1 MDGIWFAIFIQGIGV
16 VGMICAAMAFQCKKH
31 KSIMIFRTA
40 NEMLFAVQYVFLG
53 AYTGCAM
60 NVFGSIRNIVFA
72 EMVKRKKNTV
82 PMRFV
87 FSAIFIIFIALT
99 WAGVKS
105 ILSGFAKV
113 LSTFAYGSKNLVFMR
128 VMILITSS
136 CWLIYNLLVK
146 SYAGVLSESIT
157 ITSIVISMFRFKPK
171 KTDNT
176 AEQAAIL
183 IATEISEA
191 ENAGADCDKP
201 DETTVSQN
209 EITREADGQDGEAVT
224 E

>member
-16 VGMICAAMAFQCKKH
+16 AGVICAALAFQCKKH
-31 KSIMIFRTA
+31 TSIMILRTA

-60 NVFGSIRNIVFA
+60 NVFGSIRNVVFA

-99 WAGVKS
+99 WAGIKS
-105 ILSGFAKV
+105 VLSGFAKV

-128 VMILITSS
+128 IMILITSS
-136 CWLIYNLLVK
+136 CWFVYNLLVK

-157 ITSIVISMFRFKPK
+157 ITSIVISMFRFKQK
-171 KTDNT
+171 KHDDT
-176 AEQAAIL
+176 AEREAEF
-183 IATEISEA
+183 IATEISGA
-191 ENAGADCDKP
+191 ENAEAGCDKP
-201 DETTVSQN
+201 VETTVS
-209 EITREADGQDGEAVT
+209 
-224 E
+224 

>member
-1 MDGIWFAIFIQGIGV
+1 MDGIWFTIFIQGIGV
-16 VGMICAAMAFQCKKH
+16 AGLICAAMAFQCKKH
-31 KSIMIFRTA
+31 NTIMILRTA

-60 NVFGSIRNIVFA
+60 NVFGSIRNVVFA

-87 FSAIFIIFIALT
+87 FSAVFIIFIALT
-99 WAGVKS
+99 WAGIKS
-105 ILSGFAKV
+105 VLSGFAKV

-128 VMILITSS
+128 IMILITSS
-136 CWLIYNLLVK
+136 CWFVYNLLVK

-157 ITSIVISMFRFKPK
+157 ITSIVISMFRFKQK
-171 KTDNT
+171 KHDDT
-176 AEQAAIL
+176 AEREAEF
-183 IATEISEA
+183 IATEISGA
-191 ENAGADCDKP
+191 ENAEAGCDKP
-201 DETTVSQN
+201 VETTVSQN
-209 EITREADGQDGEAVT
+209 EIKRETDGQDGEAVT